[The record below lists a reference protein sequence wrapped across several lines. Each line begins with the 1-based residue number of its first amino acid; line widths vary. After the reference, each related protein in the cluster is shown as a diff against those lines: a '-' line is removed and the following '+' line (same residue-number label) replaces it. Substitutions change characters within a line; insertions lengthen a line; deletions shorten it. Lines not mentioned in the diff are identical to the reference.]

1 MDSLG
6 SLHYNTVCMN
16 SYSKVCFMNKLAR
29 ILLTASSIAP
39 VCLTLMFIGWM
50 TDSKWLLTYSFYT
63 GATSWVLCMS
73 LVKFAEHKLETL
85 YKNISTLSPA
95 NKEVTNYFLS
105 YLFPLLGTDSIAEK
119 KEYAI
124 FFYLSLLFYICF
136 SENYNFNP
144 VLSLHGYKFYEA
156 EDDTGVGFVLIS
168 KEVIT
173 DIKDKTFSVVQL
185 TDYTFLHVK
194 R

>member
-1 MDSLG
+1 
-6 SLHYNTVCMN
+6 
-16 SYSKVCFMNKLAR
+16 MNKLAR
-29 ILLTASSIAP
+29 LLLTASSIAP
-39 VCLTLMFIGWM
+39 VCVTLIFIGWA
-50 TDSKWLLTYSFYT
+50 TDSNWLIKY
-63 GATSWVLCMS
+63 S
-73 LVKFAEHKLETL
+73 LVTALVSWFLCIGLIKFAECKLETL
-85 YKNISTLSPA
+85 HKNIDSLSPA

-105 YLFPLLGTDSIAEK
+105 YLFPLLGTNSIAEK

-156 EDDTGVGFVLIS
+156 EDDTGVGFILIS
-168 KEVIT
+168 KDVIT
-173 DIKDKTFSVVQL
+173 DIKGKEFPVVQL